1 MSSGRDT
8 RSGGFPSRICG
19 ICTWCVLFRLFF
31 NLSRLACTS
40 VSLEIKVCCCDES
53 SFDFSASEPSFVLQ
67 LPTSPSSFSTNSDT
81 VSEALSLLQRLL
93 LVSQLPSPRLLLVLL
108 LLVSASPRIQ
118 SAKLFV
124 SPDRLLSQCSLA
136 ISSQENPSLAEI
148 RTIDAMSR
156 YISLI
161 RVEESGFDHIQWQE
175 FRKYVVTNCI
185 SSLELLD

>member
-1 MSSGRDT
+1 M
-8 RSGGFPSRICG
+8 
-19 ICTWCVLFRLFF
+19 
-31 NLSRLACTS
+31 
-40 VSLEIKVCCCDES
+40 
-53 SFDFSASEPSFVLQ
+53 
-67 LPTSPSSFSTNSDT
+67 
-81 VSEALSLLQRLL
+81 
-93 LVSQLPSPRLLLVLL
+93 VSQLPSPRLLLVLL

-156 YISLI
+156 YVSLI

>member
-1 MSSGRDT
+1 MQKFSSDSVFLCLLVVLWDTRSGGSLDLVGRRMSSGRDT

-81 VSEALSLLQRLL
+81 VSELPTQKRYLCFRGFFWYLSFRVQGFFWFCFFWYQHLHEFCQQSFLFLLTDSCHSVR
-93 LVSQLPSPRLLLVLL
+93 
-108 LLVSASPRIQ
+108 
-118 SAKLFV
+118 
-124 SPDRLLSQCSLA
+124 
-136 ISSQENPSLAEI
+136 
-148 RTIDAMSR
+148 
-156 YISLI
+156 
-161 RVEESGFDHIQWQE
+161 
-175 FRKYVVTNCI
+175 
-185 SSLELLD
+185 